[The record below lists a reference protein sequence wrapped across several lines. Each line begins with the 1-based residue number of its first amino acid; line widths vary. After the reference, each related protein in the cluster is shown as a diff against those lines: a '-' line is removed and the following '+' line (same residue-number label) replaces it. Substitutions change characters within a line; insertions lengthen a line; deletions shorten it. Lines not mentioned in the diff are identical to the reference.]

1 MIPTVTSDLSLYLD
15 HTLFDPVNITFLL
28 LLYSI
33 VPLYEPFFFTLST
46 TNPDYSLKF
55 CWI

>member
-28 LLYSI
+28 LLHSI